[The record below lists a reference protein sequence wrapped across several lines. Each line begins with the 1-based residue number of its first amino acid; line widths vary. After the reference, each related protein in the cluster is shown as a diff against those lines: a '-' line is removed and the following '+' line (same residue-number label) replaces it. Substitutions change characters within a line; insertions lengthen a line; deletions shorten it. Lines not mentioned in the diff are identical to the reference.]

1 MESANTIL
9 RGITIPEPKYT
20 LGPLPNELTKLQHY
34 TNIKTFF
41 PSLKTLFNINDIS
54 NEIWFDNNYKVSG
67 LQIIN
72 EEDIKG
78 NCKIKIKNK
87 FINAYLKVTHLIDP
101 ITYIKKKNEGIDY
114 TSDEELQKKIN
125 DTWNQ
130 AYVEAIATYALGKL
144 KQENISPHFNIF
156 YGAFTSTAKK
166 YSYNI
171 ADDVDT
177 YRLYKWFWTGIETS
191 IMNVSI
197 DGVEDEEEAKN
208 IYDEI
213 MKKPDYCLDDNEDSD
228 KYEYSKNSE
237 EYEEL
242 DNCSSIKEV
251 DDELES
257 LNSLSIKTYKSEDKE
272 EDSNASEGSD
282 EDDGDDVKV
291 LLQLYNFPVMMIL
304 MDTNE
309 STMDDLLED
318 YDEVGCEPGS
328 KLWEEKWSAWLFQVI
343 SALCVIQTLFGFTHN
358 DLHSNNIVWEYT
370 DQLYLYYKTN
380 DGVKFKVPTYG
391 KIFKIIDFGRSIF
404 SINKHLFVSD
414 DFKEGNDAA
423 TQYNFPEL
431 NGENSEK
438 IVYPNRSFDLA
449 RLSISIF
456 ESLFPE
462 YPNVRDNDVI
472 LSQEEGRIVKETE
485 SDLFNILWSWLI
497 DSNGENILWNSEGEE
512 RFPDFELYTHI
523 ADKCFNCNPKEQIY
537 KKPFSKFI
545 VNSIPKSEHV
555 YSLFV

>member
-9 RGITIPEPKYT
+9 RGISIPEPKYT
-20 LGPLPNELTKLQHY
+20 LGDLPNELRKLEYY
-34 TNIKTFF
+34 TDIKTFF
-41 PSLKTLFNINDIS
+41 PSLKELFQINDVS

-67 LQIIN
+67 IQIIN

-101 ITYIKKKNEGIDY
+101 VTYIKKKNEGLDY
-114 TSDEELQKKIN
+114 TTDEELQNKIN
-125 DTWNQ
+125 DPWNQ

-156 YGAFTSTAKK
+156 YGTFTSIAKK

-171 ADDVDT
+171 ADEVDT
-177 YRLYKWFWTGIETS
+177 YRLYKWFWSGIENN
-191 IMNVSI
+191 IMKVSI
-197 DGVEDEEEAKN
+197 DGVEDEGEAKE

-213 MKKPDYCLDDNEDSD
+213 MKKPDYCLDNNQDSED
-228 KYEYSKNSE
+228 
-237 EYEEL
+237 YEEL
-242 DNCSSIKEV
+242 LDTSSIKEV
-251 DDELES
+251 NNDLQS
-257 LNSLSIKTYKSEDKE
+257 LDSVSIKTYNSEDKKSDKTN
-272 EDSNASEGSD
+272 EDDNSSD
-282 EDDGDDVKV
+282 EDDDDDDVKV
-291 LLQLYNFPVMMIL
+291 LLQLYDFPVMMIL

-318 YDEVGCEPGS
+318 YDEVGCEAGS
-328 KLWEEKWSAWLFQVI
+328 KLWEEKWTAWIFQVI
-343 SALCVIQTLFGFTHN
+343 SALCVAQTLFGFTHN

-370 DQLYLYYKTN
+370 DELYLYYKTN
-380 DGVKFKVPTYG
+380 EGVKFKVPTYG

-438 IVYPNRSFDLA
+438 IIYPNPSFDLA

-456 ESLFPE
+456 ESIFPE
-462 YPNVRDNDVI
+462 CPNSQNNDVI
-472 LSQEEGRIVKETE
+472 LSQEEGRIVTETE
-485 SDLFNILWSWLI
+485 SDLFNMLWLWLI
-497 DSNGENILWNSEGEE
+497 DSNGENILWNDEGEE

-523 ADKCFNCNPKEQIY
+523 ADKCFNCIPKQQIS